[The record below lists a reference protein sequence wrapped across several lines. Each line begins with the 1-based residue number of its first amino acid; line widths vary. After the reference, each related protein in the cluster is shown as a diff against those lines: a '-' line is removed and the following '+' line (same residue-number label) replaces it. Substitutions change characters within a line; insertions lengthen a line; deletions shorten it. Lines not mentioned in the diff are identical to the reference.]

1 VAAAA
6 AERIDALERV
16 SRALTLMAAV
26 LAVAACLA
34 APLFAISWSHQ
45 AFPGFLVEPTLVADN
60 TRGTGWG
67 GELTEL
73 HPPQH
78 VARVAGQTV
87 STPREYDA
95 VLASLA
101 AGQHASFFV
110 TYPDGTA
117 RLYPA
122 IRLDDFPQQDLLR
135 LFWLPYLAGLAY
147 LGIGLWVY
155 KVVGGTRPGRALAFF
170 CFATAIASV
179 LSFDLYTSHELPD
192 LWSISIAMIGGALI
206 SLAQRFPQEWR
217 PVGRRSWLLAIP
229 YLVSI
234 ILAALAVAALHD
246 TADPWRIGSAWNKSY
261 LYAVLGVLTFL
272 SVTLYRAITGRSA
285 VVRRQARVVLLG
297 GLLAFVPI
305 AAWFAATA
313 FGVRF
318 PLDAPMLLPA
328 LILFPLSTAIAVF
341 RYRLLEVDHVVN
353 RAILYGT
360 LMAVLAGLYSISVM
374 ICQRLFV
381 AVTGETSD
389 AAIVV
394 TTLIVA
400 SAFTPVKD
408 RLARF
413 LSTRIRDT
421 PDSTLALQSFSRE
434 VNAYLEMSDAALL
447 ARRFLAEAAAAL
459 RAESGAVSLVVDGRL
474 QSAGTTGRWK
484 GEAWIVLPLEWE

>member
-1 VAAAA
+1 
-6 AERIDALERV
+6 
-16 SRALTLMAAV
+16 
-26 LAVAACLA
+26 
-34 APLFAISWSHQ
+34 
-45 AFPGFLVEPTLVADN
+45 
-60 TRGTGWG
+60 
-67 GELTEL
+67 
-73 HPPQH
+73 
-78 VARVAGQTV
+78 
-87 STPREYDA
+87 
-95 VLASLA
+95 
-101 AGQHASFFV
+101 
-110 TYPDGTA
+110 
-117 RLYPA
+117 
-122 IRLDDFPQQDLLR
+122 
-135 LFWLPYLAGLAY
+135 
-147 LGIGLWVY
+147 
-155 KVVGGTRPGRALAFF
+155 
-170 CFATAIASV
+170 
-179 LSFDLYTSHELPD
+179 
-192 LWSISIAMIGGALI
+192 
-206 SLAQRFPQEWR
+206 
-217 PVGRRSWLLAIP
+217 
-229 YLVSI
+229 
-234 ILAALAVAALHD
+234 
-246 TADPWRIGSAWNKSY
+246 
-261 LYAVLGVLTFL
+261 VLTFL